1 MSITVKVMERNVGDS
16 TPCRCLIAPLAFILF
31 LFLQATEKLYTGLYA
46 RDLIKK
52 HFSGAKKLDDD
63 KWKVFV
69 FCKFKP
75 SLQLTSTTQV
85 LCQVKLK

>member
-1 MSITVKVMERNVGDS
+1 MSITVKVMERNVGDA